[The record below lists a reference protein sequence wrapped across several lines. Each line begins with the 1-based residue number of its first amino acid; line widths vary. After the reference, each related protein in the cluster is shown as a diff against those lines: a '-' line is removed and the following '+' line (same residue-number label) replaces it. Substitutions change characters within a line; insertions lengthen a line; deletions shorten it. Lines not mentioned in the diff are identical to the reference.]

1 MITLTEGLEKQVSIL
16 LASCRRV
23 MTSPSDVHRILP
35 VLGRPLEQFLF
46 QKAGGSCRLSTP
58 RFHHM
63 T

>member
-23 MTSPSDVHRILP
+23 MTSP
-35 VLGRPLEQFLF
+35 LEQFLF

-63 T
+63 A